1 MTNITDKAEELERL
15 IADLGNVAVALSG
28 GIDSLVLSAICFAVS
43 KKSAL
48 NCTMFHAVSAAVP
61 EQATERVQDCA
72 TRFNWNLRLVD
83 ANEFADTNY
92 RENPVNRCFY
102 CKSALYGTIRAATD
116 AIILSGTNKDD
127 LLEFRPG
134 LQAAENFQVRHPFVE
149 SGINKRMIR
158 ELAPLYGIAQY
169 ADLPAAPCLASRVE
183 TGISIEPDEL
193 KSINAIELF
202 ISKKYSCRTVRC
214 RLRNGKVV
222 IEIDEKSLPEISSN
236 IKQDESIEKEIRSLL
251 AARFKSHP
259 LDVTAYR
266 TGSAFL
272 QTTK

>member
-1 MTNITDKAEELERL
+1 MTSIIEKSQEIEQIIREFD
-15 IADLGNVAVALSG
+15 DVAIALSG

-43 KKSAL
+43 QKNKVK
-48 NCTMFHAVSAAVP
+48 CTMYHAVSAAVP
-61 EQATERVQDCA
+61 PQATERVRDCA
-72 TRFNWNLRLVD
+72 ASFGWTLRLVD
-83 ANEFADTNY
+83 ANEFADANY
-92 RENPVNRCFY
+92 RVNPVNRCFY
-102 CKSALYGTIRAATD
+102 CKSALYGTIRSATG
-116 AIILSGTNKDD
+116 AVIVSGTNKDD

-134 LQAAENFQVRHPFVE
+134 LKAAEKFDVRHPFVE
-149 SGINKRMIR
+149 AGIGKQTIR
-158 ELAPLYGIAQY
+158 ELAPIYGIAQY

-202 ISKKYSCRTVRC
+202 ISEKYSCRTVRC

-222 IEIDEKSLPEISSN
+222 IEIDENSLPEISSN
-236 IKQDESIEKEIRSLL
+236 IRHDESIEREIRSLL
-251 AARFKSHP
+251 ATRFKSHP

-272 QTTK
+272 QVSK

>member
-1 MTNITDKAEELERL
+1 MTSIIEKSQEIER
-15 IADLGNVAVALSG
+15 IIREFDDVAIALSG

-43 KKSAL
+43 QKSAIK
-48 NCTMFHAVSAAVP
+48 CTMYHAVSAAVP
-61 EQATERVQDCA
+61 VQATERVRDCA
-72 TRFNWNLRLVD
+72 AKFGWTLRRVD
-83 ANEFADTNY
+83 ANEFADANY

-102 CKSALYGTIRAATD
+102 CKSALYGTIRSATD
-116 AIILSGTNKDD
+116 ALIVSGTNKDD

-134 LQAAENFQVRHPFVE
+134 LKAAENFDVRHPFVE
-149 SGINKRMIR
+149 AGIGKQIIR
-158 ELAPLYGIAQY
+158 ELAPIYGIAQY

-202 ISKKYSCRTVRC
+202 ISEKYSCRTVRC

-222 IEIDEKSLPEISSN
+222 IEIDENSLPEISSN
-236 IKQDESIEKEIRSLL
+236 IRHDESIEREIRSLL
-251 AARFKSHP
+251 ATRFKSHP

-272 QTTK
+272 QVSK